1 MEIYLISFHSK
12 LEAILCV
19 DKSAGLPFYLGV
31 KYRLFLI
38 PIFLTSF
45 ENKSLITGNKTW
57 KQFIDS

>member
-45 ENKSLITGNKTW
+45 ENKSLITGNKT
-57 KQFIDS
+57 